1 MNNTQ
6 NGFGNNQDV
15 QLEQELANLRN
26 QYEQLRDQKV
36 RTEQQV
42 ADLSSRLDALKEQA
56 QAEYGTSDPAE
67 LQALLQQKRQENEQV
82 VAEYSQ
88 HVRKIQ
94 ADLAAV
100 ENRVDGDQ

>member
-1 MNNTQ
+1 MNNTP
-6 NGFGNNQDV
+6 NGVGNNQDM
-15 QLEQELANLRN
+15 QLEQELASLRN

-56 QAEYGTSDPAE
+56 QVEYGTSDPAE
-67 LQALLQQKRQENEQV
+67 LQALLQEKRRENEKV

-88 HVRKIQ
+88 HVQKIQ